1 MLFSMWKR
9 VRMKGPVNVTQHNGC
24 IELEIFTET
33 IDFFNASIVLK
44 SAMHFIEQAG
54 YPHTII
60 NMKNV
65 ADLSSTG
72 VGLLMEIKSLLMH
85 HGSELS
91 IVCTDK
97 SILSVFTITNM
108 KSYFDIRPQM
118 ELAVQRFAS

>member
-1 MLFSMWKR
+1 
-9 VRMKGPVNVTQHNGC
+9 MKGPVHVTQHNGC
-24 IELEIFTET
+24 IELEIFTDT
-33 IDFFNASIVLK
+33 IDFFNASIILK
-44 SAMHFIEQAG
+44 SATHFIETAG
-54 YPHTII
+54 YPNTII

-97 SILSVFTITNM
+97 SILSVFNITNM
-108 KSYFDIRPQM
+108 KSYFDIRPHRDIV
-118 ELAVQRFAS
+118 VQQYAS